1 MRAVLDKL
9 ISWTGLALAA
19 VLLIAGGLLTWANTF
34 IGDQVDQQLTQQG
47 ITMPEGEALASLPKE
62 DAEALEE
69 YAGSELNTG
78 PEAKAYADHYILA
91 HMNAASDG
99 RTYQEVSS
107 EFLALDDEAKAS
119 EEGQALGGLRQ
130 TLFMGNTLRGLLLYG
145 YAFATIGTIAGYA
158 ALAAFL
164 GAFVLLALAQLGMR
178 HARRTVKTEERQP
191 ELATACRPASRRS
204 RGPVGHGPTGLRHLS
219 GPAGRDAQ
227 PSAAMMRSISAME
240 AAVSTW
246 STACQPAARAA
257 STLASTSSRNSTSW
271 GSTPRRRAVSA

>member
-78 PEAKAYADHYILA
+78 PEAKAYADHYILS

-178 HARRTVKTEERQP
+178 HARRTVETEERQP
-191 ELATACRPASRRS
+191 ELATA
-204 RGPVGHGPTGLRHLS
+204 
-219 GPAGRDAQ
+219 
-227 PSAAMMRSISAME
+227 
-240 AAVSTW
+240 
-246 STACQPAARAA
+246 
-257 STLASTSSRNSTSW
+257 
-271 GSTPRRRAVSA
+271 